1 MSKQIETL
9 SPIDGSVYVTR
20 QLANDSDVAQAVASA
35 AQAQALWKQTTL
47 ADRQDIC
54 RRFVEIFIAEK
65 DAIAEEILLAN
76 GTPHSLCGR

>member
-35 AQAQALWKQTTL
+35 AQAQTNHTS
-47 ADRQDIC
+47 R
-54 RRFVEIFIAEK
+54 
-65 DAIAEEILLAN
+65 
-76 GTPHSLCGR
+76 